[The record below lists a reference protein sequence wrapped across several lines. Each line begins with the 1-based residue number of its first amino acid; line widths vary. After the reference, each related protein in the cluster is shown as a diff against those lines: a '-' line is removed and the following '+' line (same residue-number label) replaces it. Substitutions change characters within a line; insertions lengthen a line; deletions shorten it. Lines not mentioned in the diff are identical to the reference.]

1 MGNNLDS
8 SALYSAILK
17 LKTVKDAEE
26 FFSDLCTK
34 KELDSMTQR
43 VVAGKLLL
51 AGETYEKI
59 ISKTDISSAT
69 LSRVSRCVKYGRG
82 YKKFLWW
89 SVYIWIEK
97 GNFMLPF
104 LLFFLY
110 VLTKLPI
117 RNILTIE

>member
-1 MGNNLDS
+1 MGNNLDY

-69 LSRVSRCVKYGRG
+69 LSRVSRCVKYGSG
-82 YKKFLWW
+82 YKKFL
-89 SVYIWIEK
+89 
-97 GNFMLPF
+97 
-104 LLFFLY
+104 
-110 VLTKLPI
+110 
-117 RNILTIE
+117 